1 MLEKMHIKI
10 NFNEAR
16 VLIASADEHMSGK
29 LNLNQFMYLIF
40 NSNEALN
47 VDLKQLPGMD
57 NSYFILWLV

>member
-1 MLEKMHIKI
+1 MMEMLEKMHIKI

-29 LNLNQFMYLIF
+29 LNLSQFMYLIF

-47 VDLKQLPGMD
+47 VDLKKLPGID
-57 NSYFILWLV
+57 TIFLL